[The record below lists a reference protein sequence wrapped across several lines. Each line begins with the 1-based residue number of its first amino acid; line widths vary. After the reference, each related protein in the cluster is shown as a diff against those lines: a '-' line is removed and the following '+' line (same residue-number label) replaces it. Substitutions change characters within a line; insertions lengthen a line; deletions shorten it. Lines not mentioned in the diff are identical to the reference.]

1 MQMSKNHGALKV
13 YVSPPC
19 QEGGGC
25 GFHKVPTL
33 CHMAGHPLCLLR
45 WLSRCKS
52 PSWQTGDPD
61 DDMEDDGEDDGEEE
75 DVLCFKYFTFQ
86 CIFSLWVIP
95 NVQILGALS
104 SERNLMM
111 ATVVWWAVCYS
122 PADIVYSIAT
132 NKVSAT
138 MPGYRP
144 GKVLQGT
151 RAAGSRARAL

>member
-1 MQMSKNHGALKV
+1 MMIWRMLVRMRKRRKRMSV
-13 YVSPPC
+13 VSN
-19 QEGGGC
+19 
-25 GFHKVPTL
+25 
-33 CHMAGHPLCLLR
+33 LL
-45 WLSRCKS
+45 
-52 PSWQTGDPD
+52 P
-61 DDMEDDGEDDGEEE
+61 
-75 DVLCFKYFTFQ
+75 FIQ

>member
-1 MQMSKNHGALKV
+1 
-13 YVSPPC
+13 
-19 QEGGGC
+19 
-25 GFHKVPTL
+25 
-33 CHMAGHPLCLLR
+33 MAGHPLCLLR

-52 PSWQTGDPD
+52 PSWQTGDAD
-61 DDMEDDGEDDGEEE
+61 DDIEDDGEDEEEKE
-75 DVLCFKYFTFQ
+75 DVLCFKYSMYLLPLT
-86 CIFSLWVIP
+86 LP

-104 SERNLMM
+104 SERNLLM

-122 PADIVYSIAT
+122 PADIVYSVAT